1 MRCRRRNRE
10 VNFIWIQ
17 SAVAAAA
24 PCVVT
29 CTAVV
34 PAAAV
39 LLLPAAVR
47 HRVLPDDK
55 FCCWF
60 VESDPSVFFLFIQT
74 RFLFDVP
81 LGSTVAFTASI
92 CLHSR

>member
-1 MRCRRRNRE
+1 MLLLLPLRVLLRVLLLFLQQQC
-10 VNFIWIQ
+10 F
-17 SAVAAAA
+17 
-24 PCVVT
+24 
-29 CTAVV
+29 V